1 MREFELKNDFN
12 MKVIRWFK
20 NLSSHE
26 KYLIYSLIFLLI
38 MIALNWSRVIE
49 GFLDGLRKLGMIGS

>member
-1 MREFELKNDFN
+1 

-20 NLSSHE
+20 NLSTSE

-38 MIALNWSRVIE
+38 MLALTWSRVIE
-49 GFLDGLRKLGMIGS
+49 GFLDGLRKLGLIGS